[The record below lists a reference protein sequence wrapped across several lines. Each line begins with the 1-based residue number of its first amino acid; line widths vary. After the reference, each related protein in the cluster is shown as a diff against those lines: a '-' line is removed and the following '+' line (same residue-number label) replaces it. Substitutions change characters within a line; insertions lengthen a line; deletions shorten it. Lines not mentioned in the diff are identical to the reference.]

1 VNYAVQYA
9 PACTRCASRDTL
21 RASANTRQ
29 PHSGTENPETLV
41 SASQHL
47 KNPRTV
53 GNNFRQEDLAPA
65 HGHSQLGE
73 LLAIARFCTAKDF
86 VRTNRRDGVTRVQG
100 FPGSKTH
107 RADYTTPS
115 AANCAARTT
124 DWTTKVFRIHIE
136 NAPTGFPF
144 HRCAW
149 GGLERAA
156 GTIMGVESAK

>member
-1 VNYAVQYA
+1 VPRETPFGLPRILANPTLAQKIQKLLFLRVN
-9 PACTRCASRDTL
+9 TW
-21 RASANTRQ
+21 
-29 PHSGTENPETLV
+29 
-41 SASQHL
+41 
-47 KNPRTV
+47 TV

-149 GGLERAA
+149 GGLERAE